1 MTAHTK
7 SVADIPYTRGL
18 HQLNDTC
25 HAWLVPDGTWGWSNA
40 GLVTGDG
47 ESLLVDTLF
56 DLAMTREM
64 LDGLAPVT
72 ADAPIRTV
80 VNTHA
85 NGDHWFGNELVA
97 DAEIIAS
104 TPTAEEMAANGPDLL
119 LGMLQ
124 QPGATGRFAQ
134 HIFEPF
140 DFTGITP
147 TLATRTFDK
156 ELELSVG
163 GTRVLLH
170 NLGPAHTAGDSVV
183 FVPAERT
190 LYTGDLLFIGGT
202 PISWAGPIS
211 NWVAAC
217 QFMLDLD
224 VDTIVPGH
232 GPVTDKAGVQSV
244 MDYLQFVEKEA
255 ADRHARGMSAED
267 AMRDISLGRF
277 AELDERGR
285 LAQNV
290 LAVYYE
296 LDPQLE
302 RVDTREV
309 FRRIADLEGWTD

>member
-1 MTAHTK
+1 MT
-7 SVADIPYTRGL
+7 SSLDIPYTRGL
-18 HQLNDTC
+18 HRLTEHC

-64 LDGLAPVT
+64 LAGLAPVT
-72 ADAPIRTV
+72 QDRPIRTV

-85 NGDHWFGNELVA
+85 NGDHWFGNELVG

-104 TPTAEEMAANGPDLL
+104 QATAEEMATNGPDLIQ
-119 LGMLQ
+119 GMLA
-124 QPGATGRFAQ
+124 QPGALGRFTQ

-140 DFTGITP
+140 DFSGITP
-147 TLATRTFDK
+147 TVATRTFGG
-156 ELELSVG
+156 ELIVDIG
-163 GTRVLLH
+163 GTSAQVIA
-170 NLGPAHTAGDSVV
+170 LGPAHTRGDSVV
-183 FVPAERT
+183 FVPSERV
-190 LYTGDLLFIGGT
+190 LYAGDLLFIGGT

-211 NWVAAC
+211 NWITACDRMVALEPE
-217 QFMLDLD
+217 F
-224 VDTIVPGH
+224 VVPGH
-232 GPVTDKAGVQSV
+232 GPVVAAQDIHQVREYLVWVQG
-244 MDYLQFVEKEA
+244 EA
-255 ADRHARGMSAED
+255 QARYDMGMSPED

-277 AELDERGR
+277 AGLDEHGR

-296 LDPQLE
+296 LDPTLE

-309 FRRIADLEGWTD
+309 FRRIAELEGFTA